1 MMGFFNKV
9 MMMKNGLA
17 PNLMTENVADT
28 VRYYQDTLGF
38 KLLMAVEP
46 VENAQPNFPTEL
58 TDGMHLIWANMRFE
72 KAEFM
77 FQSRETLVE
86 EVPVLKDA
94 LIGASQTLYIRLD
107 QDVDA
112 HYERLKDKVK
122 VVVKPITKFYG
133 MREWY
138 LQDCNGYVLCFGQMM
153 EGAMDE

>member
-1 MMGFFNKV
+1 
-9 MMMKNGLA
+9 MKNGLV

-46 VENAQPNFPTEL
+46 VENSKPNFPTEL
-58 TDGMHLIWANMRFE
+58 SDGMHLIWANMRFE

-86 EVPVLKDA
+86 DVPVLKDT

-122 VVVKPITKFYG
+122 VVVKPTTKFYG

-138 LQDCNGYVLCFGQMM
+138 LQDCNGYVLCFGQIM
-153 EGAMDE
+153 EGAMDD

>member
-1 MMGFFNKV
+1 MMSFFNKV
-9 MMMKNGLA
+9 MTMKNGLV

-28 VRYYQDTLGF
+28 VRYYQDILGF

-46 VENAQPNFPTEL
+46 VENAKPNFPTEL
-58 TDGMHLIWANMRFE
+58 TDDMHLIWANMGFE
-72 KAEFM
+72 QAEFM
-77 FQSRETLVE
+77 FQSRATLVE

-122 VVVKPITKFYG
+122 VVVKPTTKFYG

-138 LQDCNGYVLCFGQMM
+138 LQDCNGYVLCFGQRI
-153 EGAMDE
+153 EGAMDA